1 VSGVALTETGDSDL
15 GRAVAAVAEA
25 LVPSP
30 SPHRE
35 HRARLFRR

>member
-1 VSGVALTETGDSDL
+1 VGGVAVTDAGDSEL
-15 GRAVAAVAEA
+15 GRALAQVAEA

-35 HRARLFRR
+35 RRARLFRR